1 MKADRLLSALMLLQA
16 KGRLTSRE
24 LSDRLEV
31 SQRTVHR
38 DMEALSAAKVPI
50 SALRGAQG
58 GWQLEKGW
66 RTQVPGL
73 DEAELHALLMAQPRA
88 LSDPG
93 MRAASERAFGKLMA
107 ALPSRMREQAAAMSE
122 RLHVDPTGWH
132 ASTED
137 LSMLPIVQD
146 AVARNCKL
154 TFDYTRADG
163 QSAPRTV
170 DPLGMVAKG
179 TSWYLVARAPHGL
192 RTYRVSR
199 MRAVTP
205 LATTFVRPPNFKLAS
220 YWKTSTTQLQE
231 QRKQYD
237 TVVSLHPQAAYRSA
251 TGAQLPQRRA
261 NRSLPFGRDGFACM
275 SDLRM
280 RSRPALSSW
289 DSAQGRMSWNRLPCA
304 NESSPMRARVWMA
317 RGQVTIVL
325 LQASSV
331 KLQRKPCPRVGS
343 PFDPLDPL
351 DPRTQHCCT
360 SRVGQLLEAAFWP
373 GQTRAT

>member
-1 MKADRLLSALMLLQA
+1 LKADRLLSALMLLQA

-50 SALRGAQG
+50 TALRGSQG
-58 GWQLEKGW
+58 GWQLERGW
-66 RTQVPGL
+66 RTHVPGL
-73 DEAELHALLMAQPRA
+73 DEAELRALLMTQPRA
-88 LSDPG
+88 LSDPA

-107 ALPSRMREQAAAMSE
+107 ALPNRMREQAAAMSE

-170 DPLGMVAKG
+170 DPFGIVAKG
-179 TSWYLVARAPHGL
+179 TSWYLVARAPNGM

-199 MRAVTP
+199 MQAVTP
-205 LATTFVRPPNFKLAS
+205 LATTFDRPQNFKLATH
-220 YWKTSTTQLQE
+220 WETSTKQLQE
-231 QRKQYD
+231 QRKFFDAVVLVEPHAAQSLRSWCVTSPIEGKQSKAVRKGWVALNVRFED
-237 TVVSLHPQAAYRSA
+237 QEHARFIVLGLGPKVLVLEPVSLRDQV
-251 TGAQLPQRRA
+251 RA
-261 NRSLPFGRDGFACM
+261 DANAILSL
-275 SDLRM
+275 
-280 RSRPALSSW
+280 
-289 DSAQGRMSWNRLPCA
+289 
-304 NESSPMRARVWMA
+304 
-317 RGQVTIVL
+317 
-325 LQASSV
+325 
-331 KLQRKPCPRVGS
+331 
-343 PFDPLDPL
+343 
-351 DPRTQHCCT
+351 
-360 SRVGQLLEAAFWP
+360 
-373 GQTRAT
+373 

>member
-1 MKADRLLSALMLLQA
+1 VKADRLLSALMLLQA
-16 KGRLTSRE
+16 KGRVTSRE
-24 LSDRLEV
+24 LSERLEV

-58 GWQLEKGW
+58 GWQLERGW

-73 DEAELHALLMAQPRA
+73 DEAELRALLMTQPRA

-107 ALPSRMREQAAAMSE
+107 ALPSQMREQAAAMSE

-146 AVARNCKL
+146 AVARNCRL

-163 QSAPRTV
+163 QTAPRTV
-170 DPLGMVAKG
+170 DPLGIVAKG
-179 TSWYLVARAPHGL
+179 ISWYLVARAPNGM

-205 LATTFVRPPNFKLAS
+205 LASTFARPANFKLAS
-220 YWKTSTTQLQE
+220 YWEASTKQLLG
-231 QRKQYD
+231 QRRHFD
-237 TVVSLHPQAAYRSA
+237 AIVSADPQAAQSLRGWCA
-251 TGAQLPQRRA
+251 TSPLPDQPKPLREGWVTLKVRFEDEEQARFIILGFGPRA
-261 NRSLPFGRDGFACM
+261 HVVEPV
-275 SDLRM
+275 
-280 RSRPALSSW
+280 ALGERILA
-289 DSAQGRMSWNRLPCA
+289 DAA
-304 NESSPMRARVWMA
+304 A
-317 RGQVTIVL
+317 I
-325 LQASSV
+325 
-331 KLQRKPCPRVGS
+331 
-343 PFDPLDPL
+343 LD
-351 DPRTQHCCT
+351 R
-360 SRVGQLLEAAFWP
+360 
-373 GQTRAT
+373 

>member
-1 MKADRLLSALMLLQA
+1 LKADRLLSALMLLQA
-16 KGRLTSRE
+16 KGRVTSRE
-24 LSDRLEV
+24 LSERLEV
-31 SQRTVHR
+31 SQRTIHR

-58 GWQLEKGW
+58 GWQLERGW

-73 DEAELHALLMAQPRA
+73 DEAELRALLMTQPRA

-146 AVARNCKL
+146 TVARNCKL

-163 QSAPRTV
+163 DSAPRTV
-170 DPLGMVAKG
+170 EPLGIVAKG
-179 TSWYLVARAPHGL
+179 TSWYLVARAPNGM

-205 LATTFVRPPNFKLAS
+205 LASTFERPANFKLAS
-220 YWKTSTTQLQE
+220 YWEASTKQLLE
-231 QRKQYD
+231 QRRHFD
-237 TVVSLHPQAAYRSA
+237 AIVSADPQAAQSLRGWCA
-251 TGAQLPQRRA
+251 TSPLTQQPKPVQEGWVMLKVRFEDEEQARFIILGLGPRA
-261 NRSLPFGRDGFACM
+261 HVIE
-275 SDLRM
+275 
-280 RSRPALSSW
+280 PATLCERILA
-289 DSAQGRMSWNRLPCA
+289 DAA
-304 NESSPMRARVWMA
+304 A
-317 RGQVTIVL
+317 L
-325 LQASSV
+325 L
-331 KLQRKPCPRVGS
+331 
-343 PFDPLDPL
+343 D
-351 DPRTQHCCT
+351 H
-360 SRVGQLLEAAFWP
+360 
-373 GQTRAT
+373 

>member
-1 MKADRLLSALMLLQA
+1 MLLQA

-38 DMEALSAAKVPI
+38 DMEALSAANVPI
-50 SALRGAQG
+50 SALRGSQG
-58 GWQLEKGW
+58 GWQLERGW

-73 DEAELHALLMAQPRA
+73 DEAELRALLMAQPRA

-132 ASTED
+132 VSTED
-137 LSMLPIVQD
+137 LFMLPIVQD

-170 DPLGMVAKG
+170 DPLGIVAKG
-179 TSWYLVARAPHGL
+179 VSWYLVARAPNGM
-192 RTYRVSR
+192 RTYRISR

-205 LATTFVRPPNFKLAS
+205 LATTFKRPKNFKLAS

-231 QRKQYD
+231 QRRQYNA
-237 TVVSLHPQAAYRSA
+237 VVSITPQS
-251 TGAQLPQRRA
+251 
-261 NRSLPFGRDGFACM
+261 
-275 SDLRM
+275 
-280 RSRPALSSW
+280 ALSLRGWCATSPAEGKK
-289 DSAQGRMSWNRLPCA
+289 DSIPEGWVTLNVQFEDEEQARFIILGLGPK
-304 NESSPMRARVWMA
+304 ARVLEPVTLRDRILADAAAVLNDSVAGNAVA
-317 RGQVTIVL
+317 R
-325 LQASSV
+325 
-331 KLQRKPCPRVGS
+331 PR
-343 PFDPLDPL
+343 
-351 DPRTQHCCT
+351 
-360 SRVGQLLEAAFWP
+360 
-373 GQTRAT
+373 

>member
-1 MKADRLLSALMLLQA
+1 VKADRLLSALMLLQA
-16 KGRLTSRE
+16 KGRVTSRE
-24 LSDRLEV
+24 LSERLEV

-50 SALRGAQG
+50 SALRGSQG
-58 GWQLEKGW
+58 GWQLERGW

-73 DEAELHALLMAQPRA
+73 DEAELRALLMTQPRA

-107 ALPSRMREQAAAMSE
+107 ALPSRMREQAVAMSE

-146 AVARNCKL
+146 AVARNCRL

-170 DPLGMVAKG
+170 DPLGIVAKG
-179 TSWYLVARAPHGL
+179 ISWYLVARAPNGM

-205 LATTFVRPPNFKLAS
+205 LASTFERPANFKLAS
-220 YWKTSTTQLQE
+220 YWEASTKQLLEQRRHFDAIVSADPQAAQSLRGWCATLALTE
-231 QRKQYD
+231 QRKPVREGWVTLKVRFEDEEQARFIILGFGPRAH
-237 TVVSLHPQAAYRSA
+237 VVEPVTLCERILADAA
-251 TGAQLPQRRA
+251 
-261 NRSLPFGRDGFACM
+261 
-275 SDLRM
+275 
-280 RSRPALSSW
+280 AL
-289 DSAQGRMSWNRLPCA
+289 
-304 NESSPMRARVWMA
+304 
-317 RGQVTIVL
+317 
-325 LQASSV
+325 
-331 KLQRKPCPRVGS
+331 
-343 PFDPLDPL
+343 LD
-351 DPRTQHCCT
+351 R
-360 SRVGQLLEAAFWP
+360 
-373 GQTRAT
+373 

>member
-16 KGRLTSRE
+16 KGRVTSRE
-24 LSDRLEV
+24 LSERLEV

-58 GWQLEKGW
+58 GWQLERGW

-73 DEAELHALLMAQPRA
+73 DEAELRALLMTQPRA

-146 AVARNCKL
+146 AVARNCRL

-163 QSAPRTV
+163 ETAPRTV
-170 DPLGMVAKG
+170 DPLGIVAKG
-179 TSWYLVARAPHGL
+179 ISWYLVARAPNGM

-205 LATTFVRPPNFKLAS
+205 LASTFERPANFKLAS
-220 YWKTSTTQLQE
+220 YWEASTKQLQE
-231 QRKQYD
+231 QRRHFD
-237 TVVSLHPQAAYRSA
+237 AIVSADPQAAQSLRGWCA
-251 TGAQLPQRRA
+251 TSPLTEQPKPVREGWITLKVRFEDEEQARFIILG
-261 NRSLPFGRDGFACM
+261 FG
-275 SDLRM
+275 
-280 RSRPALSSW
+280 
-289 DSAQGRMSWNRLPCA
+289 
-304 NESSPMRARVWMA
+304 
-317 RGQVTIVL
+317 
-325 LQASSV
+325 
-331 KLQRKPCPRVGS
+331 PRVHVVE
-343 PFDPLDPL
+343 PAALCERILADAAAILD
-351 DPRTQHCCT
+351 R
-360 SRVGQLLEAAFWP
+360 
-373 GQTRAT
+373 